1 MFGLQNPKTFFN
13 FSDQNIFW
21 LKVIF
26 LLTAI
31 VGLVFSLF
39 ISPQDYLQQDAV
51 RIMYVHVPA
60 SWISLFIFAVI
71 SFSSFLSLIFKIRV
85 FSVYAKSLA
94 PIGLVFAFI
103 SLSTGSLWGYPT
115 WGTFWTWD
123 ARLTSMLTLFFTY
136 VLYVVLWKWI
146 KNYFLAEKI
155 TNIVGIIGFINLPI
169 IRYSVDWWNTLHQP
183 SSITINSA
191 PTIHTSMLFPLLVM
205 FFSFCILSLLI
216 FLMRYK
222 YEIISF
228 KNSRYDNRNF

>member
-26 LLTAI
+26 FLTAI
-31 VGLVFSLF
+31 IGLVFSLF
-39 ISPQDYLQQDAV
+39 ISPKDYLQQDAV

-123 ARLTSMLTLFFTY
+123 ARLTSMLILFFTY

-146 KNYFLAEKI
+146 KNYFFAEKI

>member
-1 MFGLQNPKTFFN
+1 MFGLQNPKTLFN

-26 LLTAI
+26 FLTAI

-39 ISPQDYLQQDAV
+39 ISPKDYLQQDAV

-123 ARLTSMLTLFFTY
+123 ARLTSMLILFFTY
-136 VLYVVLWKWI
+136 VLYVVLWRWI

>member
-26 LLTAI
+26 FLTAI
-31 VGLVFSLF
+31 IGLVFSLF

-123 ARLTSMLTLFFTY
+123 ARLTSMLILFFTY

-146 KNYFLAEKI
+146 KNYFFAEKI

>member
-26 LLTAI
+26 FLTAI
-31 VGLVFSLF
+31 IGLVFSLF
-39 ISPQDYLQQDAV
+39 ISPKDYLQQDAV

-123 ARLTSMLTLFFTY
+123 ARLTSMLILFFTY

-146 KNYFLAEKI
+146 KNYFFAEKI

-228 KNSRYDNRNF
+228 KNSRYDN